1 MKAFALLITLGLAGA
16 VPVALDEGDNVVLS
30 VLSHDNF
37 VSEASCSLSSGGSTD
52 KTKSCLDAIIKNLT
66 QDFLAAYQEVSPL
79 GVKLEDKRRST
90 DSAVNPRTLEH
101 ESIEA
106 RAAQTFDLSGAV
118 QRRDAKSGA
127 GGFVGNFYWLSL
139 SSEAY
144 DDFNKSPANVEL
156 IASTLSDYVLE
167 YNATEIC
174 VDFGINKGSGII
186 ANGVMTFGWGLE
198 PFYYADPTLLERRLK
213 QDCQIGNM
221 RMYAT
226 HYREV
231 DLV

>member
-1 MKAFALLITLGLAGA
+1 MKLAALSIVLGTVAAIPLAIGEE
-16 VPVALDEGDNVVLS
+16 DSVVLS

-37 VSEASCSLSSGGSTD
+37 IAETTCSWSSKGNTD
-52 KTKSCLDAIIKNLT
+52 KTKPCLNAIIKNLT
-66 QDFLAAYQEVSPL
+66 QDFLAAYQEASPVDQNVDAPRSVQQGNAQFNVS
-79 GVKLEDKRRST
+79 G
-90 DSAVNPRTLEH
+90 
-101 ESIEA
+101 I
-106 RAAQTFDLSGAV
+106 
-118 QRRDAKSGA
+118 
-127 GGFVGNFYWLSL
+127 VGNFYWLSL

-144 DDFNKSPANVEL
+144 DHFNKSPATVEL
-156 IASTLSDYVLE
+156 IASSLSDYVLE

-174 VDFGINKGSGII
+174 VDFSTGKAGRGDII

-231 DLV
+231 PLV